1 MFIGASKLRKRR
13 SHEKRKRTNSRD
25 RHCNMTLHL
34 KETIKR
40 VRKKQCTVS
49 NRMYYLKF
57 TCKYPE
63 YTRNIVLYDSL
74 ADKKLSDCF
83 FSNWITL
90 ESLEL

>member
-1 MFIGASKLRKRR
+1 
-13 SHEKRKRTNSRD
+13 
-25 RHCNMTLHL
+25 MTLHL
-34 KETIKR
+34 KETSKR
-40 VRKKQCTVS
+40 VRKIHCTVS
-49 NRMYYLKF
+49 SRMYYLKF

-63 YTRNIVLYDSL
+63 YTTNIVLYDSL

>member
-1 MFIGASKLRKRR
+1 
-13 SHEKRKRTNSRD
+13 
-25 RHCNMTLHL
+25 
-34 KETIKR
+34 
-40 VRKKQCTVS
+40 
-49 NRMYYLKF
+49 MYYLKF

-63 YTRNIVLYDSL
+63 YTRNIDLYDSL

>member
-1 MFIGASKLRKRR
+1 
-13 SHEKRKRTNSRD
+13 
-25 RHCNMTLHL
+25 MTLHL

-40 VRKKQCTVS
+40 VRKIHCTVS
-49 NRMYYLKF
+49 SRMYYLKF

-83 FSNWITL
+83 FLFFLTL
-90 ESLEL
+90 ESIEL

>member
-1 MFIGASKLRKRR
+1 MCIGASKLRKRR
-13 SHEKRKRTNSRD
+13 WNEKRKRTNSRD
-25 RHCNMTLHL
+25 RHCNTTLHFR
-34 KETIKR
+34 ETIKR
-40 VRKKQCTVS
+40 VRKIYCAVS
-49 NRMYYLKF
+49 SCMYYLKF
-57 TCKYPE
+57 TCEYPE